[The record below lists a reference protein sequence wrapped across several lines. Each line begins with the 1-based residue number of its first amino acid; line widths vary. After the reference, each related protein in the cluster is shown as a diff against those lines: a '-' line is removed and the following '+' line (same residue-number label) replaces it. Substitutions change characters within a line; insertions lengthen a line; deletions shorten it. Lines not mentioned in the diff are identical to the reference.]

1 MNRFRQFINE
11 TELQELYLKGR
22 LYTWSNERDTPTLE
36 HLDHVFTSDEWPIT
50 FPNHDLSALAT
61 ECSEHA
67 PLLLKTDC
75 TLTQC
80 MRFRFEIF
88 WPKCEGYLQ
97 IVEEAWNAPLPWS
110 APDVD
115 AFRYLDFKHS

>member
-36 HLDHVFTSDEWPIT
+36 HLDHVFTSDE
-50 FPNHDLSALAT
+50 
-61 ECSEHA
+61 
-67 PLLLKTDC
+67 
-75 TLTQC
+75 C